1 MTTLLNSRY
10 DVSGRYK
17 VQKKQQRNRDD
28 ENAKSLIVLLFPP
41 PLMYQTCTGDGC
53 ETSKFRACNCVG
65 MVSEDGSKKMLPA
78 ALDDA
83 TIEKNIKLVS
93 GRGGTSM
100 FLQHSTL
107 D

>member
-1 MTTLLNSRY
+1 MLVNTHKVAAAKTAMAESITLS
-10 DVSGRYK
+10 V
-17 VQKKQQRNRDD
+17 
-28 ENAKSLIVLLFPP
+28 VL
-41 PLMYQTCTGDGC
+41 PLVLTAPLAISQTCTGAGC

-93 GRGGTSM
+93 VQRGVGGTQTS
-100 FLQHSTL
+100 
-107 D
+107 